1 MSKDTVVITHSQAGD
16 SFSVSAA
23 PTEQLLAKQLD
34 LLVSLTPKALS
45 AAYLVALLCTV
56 VYWNLLPHLYLV
68 GWLLGITV
76 LSVTR
81 LLLCSDFKRRETA
94 LSGQDMQRWLGR
106 YRAYT
111 LIAGALWGLASL
123 QFNVGWPLEYQV
135 FVLFIL
141 AGLSAGAISSHGI
154 IFSSYLLFLVP
165 LIFPLSLAMLLSAA
179 QNYVT
184 MGILLVVYAISMAVT
199 AHIHSRAIRRS
210 FSLAL
215 ENQRLISG
223 MSSTNKRLRQEVVA
237 KQSVVD
243 QLRREQRL
251 FLEGP
256 VVTYRVRAEDNW
268 PIEYI
273 SRSVRQFGLNP
284 DRLIQS
290 ARNFADLIHPDDR
303 EKVSRAQYVQPEDG
317 SLPVLEIDYRLQ
329 LPDGRVRWV
338 YDCSTYVVD
347 EQSGEKFYDGYLID
361 ITSRKSVEHAL
372 IEEKERAQ
380 VTLQS
385 IGDGVI
391 TTDCRNLIRFMNPA
405 AEELTGWTLEEAR
418 GRIVTEVYRLADDA
432 LKKTDMQERRQKPG
446 GKFWDTL
453 GDHQLLSRRDGG
465 IFYGKSVI
473 SRIRGEDGELFG
485 SVIVFH
491 DVTDQRKLTEHLSYQ
506 ASHDALTG
514 LINRQEF
521 ERVVEAALQ
530 TVQKGGGV
538 HSLCY
543 IDLDQFKV
551 VNDTSGHDAGDEL
564 LKHLA
569 YGVSQLLRDTDV
581 LARLGGDEFG
591 LLLEDCNKEKAF
603 EIADSIRAFIKD
615 NRFVWEGSIFD
626 IGASIGIVEI
636 TAESENVGK
645 LMSAADIA
653 CYAAKDNGRNQVH
666 VYHGEES
673 EPGKRHNEIQLVT
686 RITRA
691 LEENTLVLYFQE
703 IRSLSQ
709 PQSQL
714 PYGEILVRM
723 KDDQGGIISP
733 GLFIPAAER
742 YNLMPSIDAWVI
754 DHTLDW
760 CQQKLESGHEIGRLS
775 VNLSGHSLGN
785 EHFCSDVI
793 DLFTKHDVSPAYIC
807 FEITETAAI
816 SNFSSASR
824 FIRRLKERGCQFALD
839 DFGSGLSSFSYLKN
853 LSVDY
858 LKIDGSFIQDI
869 ANDVIDREMVK
880 SIHQLG
886 RVMGMKTIAEFVE
899 NDDILAEINAIGIDY
914 AQGYGIARPIP
925 IECVFSEDEAIEP
938 VLCEEVQE

>member
-1 MSKDTVVITHSQAGD
+1 MSKDTVVITHSRAGD

-23 PTEQLLAKQLD
+23 PTDQLLEKQLG
-34 LLVSLTPKALS
+34 LLVDMTPKTLA
-45 AAYLVALLCTV
+45 AAYLVALLSTL
-56 VYWNLLPHLYLV
+56 VYWNLLPHLHLI
-68 GWLLGITV
+68 GWLIAITA
-76 LSVTR
+76 LSARR
-81 LLLCSDFKRRETA
+81 LLLCADFKRHEAPAGHDLR
-94 LSGQDMQRWLGR
+94 RWLSH

-111 LIAGALWGLASL
+111 LLAGALWGLASL
-123 QFNVGWPLEYQV
+123 QFNAGWPLESQV

-141 AGLSAGAISSHGI
+141 AGLSAGAISSHGV
-154 IFSSYLLFLVP
+154 IFSSYLFFLVP
-165 LIFPLSLAMLLSAA
+165 LVFPLALALLLSEA
-179 QNYVT
+179 QSHVT
-184 MGILLVVYAISMAVT
+184 MAILLVVYALSMAVT
-199 AHIHSRAIRRS
+199 ALVHSRAIRQ
-210 FSLAL
+210 SLSLSL

-223 MSSTNKRLRQEVVA
+223 MSSTNKRLRQEVIA

-256 VVTYRVRAEDNW
+256 VVTYRVRAEDGR

-273 SRSVRQFGLNP
+273 SRTVRQFGLNP
-284 DRLIQS
+284 DRLVQS
-290 ARNFADLIHPDDR
+290 ASNFADLIHPEDR
-303 EKVSRAQYVQPEDG
+303 EKVCGAQYIQPEDD

-329 LPDGRVRWV
+329 LPDGRICWV

-347 EQSGEKFYDGYLID
+347 ELTGEKFYDGYLID

-391 TTDCRNLIRFMNPA
+391 TTDCGNLIRFMNPA
-405 AEELTGWTLEEAR
+405 AEELTGWKLEEAR

-432 LKKTDMQERRQKPG
+432 LKKTNLRERRQKPG

-453 GDHQLLSRRDGG
+453 GDHQLLCRRDGG

-521 ERVVEAALQ
+521 ERVVEAALL
-530 TVQKGGGV
+530 TVRKDGGV

-569 YGVSQLLRDTDV
+569 YGVSQLLRETDV

-591 LLLEDCNKEKAF
+591 LLLEGCSKEKAF
-603 EIADSIRAFIKD
+603 EIADTIREFIKD

-636 TAESENVGK
+636 TAESENIGK

-673 EPGKRHNEIQLVT
+673 EPGKRHTEIQLVT

-691 LEENTLVLYFQE
+691 LEENMLVLYFQE
-703 IRSLSQ
+703 IRSLSKLR
-709 PQSQL
+709 SQL
-714 PYGEILVRM
+714 PYGEVLVRM
-723 KDDQGGIISP
+723 KDEQGGIVSP

-754 DHTLDW
+754 NRTLDW
-760 CQQKLESGHEIGRLS
+760 CQQQLESGRRIGRLS

-793 DLFTKHDVSPAYIC
+793 NLFARHDVSPAYIC

-853 LSVDY
+853 LAVDF

-869 ANDVIDREMVK
+869 VNDVIDREMVK

-886 RVMGMKTIAEFVE
+886 RVMGMETIAEFVE
-899 NDDILAEINAIGIDY
+899 NDEILAEIKAIGIDY
-914 AQGYGIARPIP
+914 AQGYGIAKPVP
-925 IECVFSEDEAIEP
+925 IERVFANRNAVEAVLVEESEE
-938 VLCEEVQE
+938 